1 MTNPL
6 ISARDAFAAA
16 NPEQR
21 ITLNGNE
28 WGYIDAGEGPALVLI
43 PGTLGRGDIF
53 WQQIEALR
61 GRLRIVAV
69 TYPQTGGVAE
79 WSDDL
84 AALMDHLGI
93 ARASVLGSSLGGYL
107 AQFFAATYPERTELL
122 FAANTLHS
130 AAGLSERPP
139 YSSDLDAAPIEE
151 LRAGF
156 GRGLGVWAETH
167 PDQADLVELLMQEVG
182 GRIPEPELRM
192 RLKALKF
199 APELPLLELPAD
211 RRITVEGGD
220 DPLIPEEMRAAVRA
234 LVQPSVA
241 YRYAWG
247 GHFPYAVRPGEYT
260 AMLEQAL
267 GLDVTGPDWGTG
279 GEREL

>member
-107 AQFFAATYPERTELL
+107 AQFFAATYPERIELL

>member
-28 WGYIDAGEGPALVLI
+28 WGYIDAGDGPALVLI

-107 AQFFAATYPERTELL
+107 AQFFAATYPERIELL

-247 GHFPYAVRPGEYT
+247 GHFPYAVRPAEYT

>member
-1 MTNPL
+1 MIALRP
-6 ISARDAFAAA
+6 SARSV
-16 NPEQR
+16 R
-21 ITLNGNE
+21 K
-28 WGYIDAGEGPALVLI
+28 
-43 PGTLGRGDIF
+43 
-53 WQQIEALR
+53 
-61 GRLRIVAV
+61 
-69 TYPQTGGVAE
+69 
-79 WSDDL
+79 
-84 AALMDHLGI
+84 LGI

-247 GHFPYAVRPGEYT
+247 GHFPYAVRPAEYT

-267 GLDVTGPDWGTG
+267 GLNVTGPDWGTG